1 MDNRILELFTWNLN
15 EAQIVTLTRDLAK
28 AVDAAKDSILNNL
41 TESAKLTGETNQY
54 GDKTLLLDLKAEDA
68 IIAAIGQLETPMM
81 ILSEERGL
89 IMPEGRPEY
98 MAVIDPIDGSANI
111 ERGIPLCSIGISAV
125 RYSEKMTTDDAEISI
140 IESVFSD
147 ETFIAEKGL
156 GVRRNGKTVRVAAP
170 IPLQENIISYDTK
183 KSGDESFLASSMRVI
198 RGVHDIRRSASNL
211 LDLCWVASGALN
223 AMVDM
228 RGMLPIVHV
237 SGTHMVFEA
246 GGYVAEADGSR
257 LNLPIV
263 ADQMMS
269 FVAAS
274 DEVTANK
281 ILALFRGES

>member
-1 MDNRILELFTWNLN
+1 MTLARNL
-15 EAQIVTLTRDLAK
+15 VK
-28 AVDAAKDSILNNL
+28 AVDVAKDTILNNL

-68 IIAAIGQLETPMM
+68 IIDVIGQLDTPMM

-89 IMPEGRPEY
+89 IMPEDRPEY
-98 MAVIDPIDGSANI
+98 VAVIDPIDGSANI

-140 IESVFSD
+140 IESIFSD

-156 GVRRNGKTVRVAAP
+156 GVRRNGKTVTVADP
-170 IPLQENIISYDTK
+170 IPLEQNIISYDTK
-183 KSGDESFLASSMRVI
+183 KSGDESFLTSSMRVI
-198 RGVHDIRRSASNL
+198 RGIHDIRRSASNL

-257 LNLPIV
+257 LNLPII

-274 DEVTANK
+274 DEATANE
-281 ILALFRGES
+281 ILALFRGEP